1 MSSDVVTGKFH
12 GPLYML
18 IEYMQCCTTLSC
30 VMCHVDFDLALLFKA
45 HFSEASLDSCA
56 GGLI

>member
-1 MSSDVVTGKFH
+1 
-12 GPLYML
+12 
-18 IEYMQCCTTLSC
+18 
-30 VMCHVDFDLALLFKA
+30 MCHVDFDLALLFKA